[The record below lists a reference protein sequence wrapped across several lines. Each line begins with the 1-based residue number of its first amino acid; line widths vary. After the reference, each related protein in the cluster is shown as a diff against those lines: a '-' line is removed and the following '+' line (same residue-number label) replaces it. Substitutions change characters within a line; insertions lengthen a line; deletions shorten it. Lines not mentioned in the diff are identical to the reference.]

1 MKKSLLILLFAL
13 GVSYWGWGQTTINFD
28 DAAKWTAGSTAL
40 GSYASD
46 HLYVDGLFSS
56 TGGPALR
63 NTTAA
68 QDGFAGA
75 IGTYSWRLSN
85 VATVDWRITIS
96 SGGVST
102 FSMKIRRWDG
112 SPSPNFNLEY
122 SVNGG
127 TNWTFVALIDNANL
141 GNSSDWTTFNGTIN
155 SAALGILIRLKA
167 NGTTERIMV
176 DDFIWT
182 GYSSGGNI
190 PPSISNIAHTPS
202 SGITSVTTVSVSA
215 DVTDSDG
222 TVSAVELH
230 WGTASGVLPN
240 TIAMSNGGSGDTYTT
255 VSDIPAQAN
264 GTTVYYEVKATD
276 DDADFTTSPEQ
287 SYGVIDPVTSPL
299 PYSQTFDTDL
309 GDCYT
314 YSVAGASKNWGW
326 DDMSG
331 NTDGHAYMN
340 GFGGANPEEDWL
352 ILPGINLNNYSNEI
366 MQFYTFYEYGNDDEN
381 NYLKLY
387 YSTDYSGVG
396 DPTVAAWTELS
407 FLKATI
413 WGAWQPSYIV
423 DLSGISGIN
432 VFIGFKYYSTAAPR
446 SWRVDDIS
454 VFEGS
459 LVDVTFQVNMAE
471 QTVSGDGV
479 HIAGSFDPWW
489 NPAGIEM
496 LDPENDEVYSATLS
510 LYSGIEYQYKYVNGN
525 AWGQDEVVPAECRAD
540 GTSNRFEIVE
550 SSSYSIDPVCFA
562 SCVNCGVLVNYD
574 MTFKVNMN
582 GQNTS
587 NGVNIAGSFNG
598 WTNTPMT
605 NTGGTIWEVTL
616 SLPETSYQEYKFK
629 NGNDGWESFDGP
641 CLASSWGNRY
651 LNVPSANTTLDLVC
665 FNSCEACP
673 VADFVMINE
682 VDSDTPGTDALEFV
696 ELYDGG
702 VGNTDLTGLVLVFYN
717 GSNDLSYAAY
727 DLDGYSTDANGY
739 FVLGSSTVPNV
750 DMLFLGTTDQIQ
762 NGADAIALF
771 IGSSSDFPNNTA
783 VTASN
788 LLDALVYDTS
798 DPDDAG
804 LLALLNPSEPQI
816 NESGRGNS
824 AIHSC
829 QRIPNGSGG
838 LRNTSTYDVALPTPG
853 AMNYPVYTDW
863 TGLVSNSWDESGNWN
878 YGVPTSVKEVTIPNV
893 AKAPFP
899 VISASAICANL
910 TLNLGSSLQINPTG
924 SLTVTGTF
932 TNNGLLTIKSD
943 ATGTGSLIENNGVA
957 ATVERYL
964 TADEWHYISAP
975 VDNPLAGVF
984 MGMYMMEWDE
994 PTGTWTY
1001 ISDENYPLTTDMEGF
1016 AIWTMDPGTAVFSG
1030 NLNTGAKSIMA
1041 TNTMA
1046 ALHNNKGF
1054 NFAGNPY
1061 PSSLDWNVD
1070 DGSGWTRTSGNIDLS
1085 LYIWNQTYLNYGVYV
1100 KGGGTGTND
1109 VDNVI
1114 PPHQGFFV
1122 SVSPGQATGTL
1133 GVNNGARIHAS
1144 KDILKSGE
1152 ILNDLLKFRVTGNNY
1167 ADEMIVQINPL
1178 ASVNADQL
1186 DATKFRGSAAAPQL
1200 YSISKDNRELSINSF
1215 PVQDDYMVIP
1225 VGLEVGADAVYT
1237 ISVSDFAGF
1246 EFSSGIYL
1254 EDLKEGTFTKLEGNS
1269 VYSFNANPLD
1279 EPMRFLLHMSSEL
1292 AVPENNVGL
1301 SSIRVYSFNSDVYV
1315 TSENGLSGKVMIYDL
1330 LGREIVNEKLTGGT
1344 MNKFDLSGYKGY
1356 LVVRVTDETGNLNQ
1370 KVYIR

>member
-13 GVSYWGWGQTTINFD
+13 GVSYWGLGQTYLISEGFSTTSLPSGWSGDVYFNSTANHGTLTGGNGAGFNLSL
-28 DAAKWTAGSTAL
+28 KYLQTPLVNTAGTL
-40 GSYASD
+40 TFWMKGSSATSQISFRVLKRVNSGTWTTIGDYPKPHNATWTERTILIED
-46 HLYVDGLFSS
+46 VSS
-56 TGGPALR
+56 NIEIKFEAYDRT
-63 NTTAA
+63 
-68 QDGFAGA
+68 
-75 IGTYSWRLSN
+75 
-85 VATVDWRITIS
+85 
-96 SGGVST
+96 
-102 FSMKIRRWDG
+102 
-112 SPSPNFNLEY
+112 
-122 SVNGG
+122 
-127 TNWTFVALIDNANL
+127 
-141 GNSSDWTTFNGTIN
+141 GNSIY
-155 SAALGILIRLKA
+155 L
-167 NGTTERIMV
+167 
-176 DDFIWT
+176 DDIQLT
-182 GYSSGGNI
+182 NYSSGGNI
-190 PPSISNIAHTPS
+190 PPSISNILHTPS
-202 SGITSVTTVSVSA
+202 SGITSITTVSVSA

-222 TVSAVELH
+222 TIGGVELH
-230 WGTASGVLPN
+230 WGTTSGSLTN
-240 TIAMSNGGSGDTYTT
+240 NIDMSLSSGSTYTT
-255 VSDIPAQAN
+255 DTDIPAQID
-264 GTTVYYEVKATD
+264 GTTVYYEIYALD
-276 DDADFTTSPEQ
+276 DDAGETTSPEQ
-287 SYGVIDPVTSPL
+287 NYAVVDPVTTPL
-299 PYSQTFDTDL
+299 PYTQTFDADL
-309 GDCYT
+309 DDCLAF
-314 YSVAGASKNWGW
+314 SVAGGTKNWIW
-326 DDMSG
+326 DNMG
-331 NTDGHAYMN
+331 GGTDGHAYMN
-340 GFGGANPEEDWL
+340 GFAGSNPEEDWL
-352 ILPGINLNNYSNEI
+352 ILPGINLNDYSNEI
-366 MQFYTFYEYGNDDEN
+366 MQFYTFYEYGNDDAD
-381 NYLKLY
+381 NYLKLF
-387 YSTDYSGVG
+387 YSNDYAGVG
-396 DPTVAAWTELS
+396 DPTAATWTELS
-407 FLKATI
+407 FIKAGT

-423 DLSGISGIN
+423 DLSAISGIN
-432 VFIGFKYYSTAAPR
+432 VYVGFKYYSTTAPR

-454 VFEGS
+454 IFEGS
-459 LVDVTFQVNMAE
+459 IVDVTFQVNMAE
-471 QTVSGDGV
+471 QMVSGDGV

-496 LDPENDEVYSATLS
+496 LDGDDDEIYTATLS
-510 LYSGIEYQYKYVNGN
+510 LYSGIEYQFKYVNGN
-525 AWGQDEVVPAECRAD
+525 AWGLDEVVPAECRAD
-540 GTSNRFEIVE
+540 GTSNRFEIVGT
-550 SSSYSIDPVCFA
+550 SSYSLDPVCFA
-562 SCVNCGVLVNYD
+562 SCENCGVLSFFDITFRVD
-574 MTFKVNMN
+574 MKNETVL
-582 GQNTS
+582 G
-587 NGVNIAGSFNG
+587 GVNLAGSFNG
-598 WTNTPMT
+598 WTNTAMT
-605 NTGGTIWEVTL
+605 NTSGNIWEVNL
-616 SLPETSYQEYKFK
+616 SLQETSYQEYKFK
-629 NGNDGWESFDGP
+629 NGNDGWENFDGP

-651 LNVPSANTTLDLVC
+651 INVPSSNTTLDLVC

-682 VDSDTPGTDALEFV
+682 ADADQTSTDTQEFV

-702 VGNTDLTGLVLVFYN
+702 VGNTDLTGLVVVFYN
-717 GSNDLSYAAY
+717 GSTDVSYAAF
-727 DLDGYSTDANGY
+727 DLDGFSTDANGY
-739 FVLGSSTVPNV
+739 FLLGNTGLVPTPSIIFAN
-750 DMLFLGTTDQIQ
+750 DFLQ
-762 NGADAIALF
+762 NGADAVALY
-771 IGSSSDFPNNTA
+771 IGNATDFPNSTA
-783 VTASN
+783 LTTIN

-838 LRNTSTYDVALPTPG
+838 LRNTYTYDQALPTPG
-853 AMNYPVYTDW
+853 AVNLQITSAW
-863 TGLVSNSWDESGNWN
+863 TGTTSTAWNTGTNWINGIPSATSDALIPSAGITNFPIIGSTANALNLTIESG
-878 YGVPTSVKEVTIPNV
+878 
-893 AKAPFP
+893 
-899 VISASAICANL
+899 ANL
-910 TLNLGSSLQINPTG
+910 QIDPTG
-924 SLTVTGTF
+924 SLTVAGTL
-932 TNNGLLTIKSD
+932 TNSAGNSGLIIKSD

-964 TADEWHYISAP
+964 TEDEWHYISAP

-994 PTGTWTY
+994 PSGTWTY

-1167 ADEMIVQINPL
+1167 ADEMIVQIDPL
-1178 ASVNADQL
+1178 ASVNADQM

-1200 YSISKDNRELSINSF
+1200 YSISKDNKELSINSF

-1254 EDLKEGTFTKLEGNS
+1254 EDLKEGTFTKLESNS
-1269 VYSFNANPLD
+1269 TYSFNANPLD

-1292 AVPENNVGL
+1292 AVAENNVGL
-1301 SSIRVYSFNSDVYV
+1301 SSIRVYAFNSDVYV

-1330 LGREIVNEKLTGGT
+1330 LGREIVNEKLNGGT
-1344 MNKFDLSGYKGY
+1344 MNKFDLSGHQGY
-1356 LVVRVTDETGNLNQ
+1356 MVVRVTDETGNLNQ